1 MGTWR
6 ISERGVRILAILLLF
21 AAVCWAFYIHL
32 PTLNDGYLNAG
43 DDHVHVAFA
52 NELVRIWQGEGR
64 FLGWNQ
70 LYAAGTPIFILR
82 PPGFYAVTAATHF
95 LSGLTVEES
104 LKLVV
109 LFGFSLYPIS
119 IFLGGRL
126 LGMGLGASLGAALLS
141 PLAISLWGHSIDAYQ
156 YLGVYKQELAILL
169 FPLAVGSLWRL
180 FKTGEHGLL
189 FAVVFPFMFITHPYI
204 AFCFTL
210 LAPCMLVSLAALEPN
225 WNWKATFIRTSLW
238 AIPAVCLVGI
248 WLIPFV
254 TSPEAQVFDPYLSR
268 RNHFDVIVSTTAET
282 LRQLFLGGIFDTT
295 RFSGPL
301 GGTEWIAGAEWGWIK
316 NDQFWRFPVITTFAV
331 IGWIVVLVR
340 CNSPL
345 RAFLSLSFLLSL
357 VIFMGPDDF
366 PLIDYIPFA
375 KQFQNIHGIFM
386 LDWAAIMLGGFSI
399 AWMFR
404 KVAGIRKE
412 SLRIVLVATMA
423 IFVVGALASGYAE
436 RTVAAKRLID
446 VRNIYTDNGKL
457 AMKPGIFREWAE
469 FQSVV
474 DQLEVSGEAGNVMGF
489 PQQHEDSVL
498 YNILP
503 LMVDR
508 LVFICG
514 FEVVGGIYDLLLHK
528 FRGPLRDNY
537 AIQKLFNVRY
547 VVNSHYHRKVPM
559 DWHEN
564 TEYLF
569 KTKYWEMVRVKGEFG
584 DFELV
589 PSSMAGFFGTE
600 REWQSLME
608 KWLAR
613 VRDGVKEIPPIVN
626 FSNSSL
632 STEDEQRIA
641 PLIDLVV
648 LGEGAE
654 VSDVLNDVERLQ
666 LDSLGK
672 KPVQK
677 ILLELKETETARD
690 VGKMELEPLKYEVVG
705 ADRKEEIFKFTVPDE
720 LTPVLF
726 KRMYYRGWRAF
737 IDNAA
742 TPIYR
747 ISPGL
752 QMVLVPAG
760 THEVSWRYTGPNNW
774 RWSVTGFWIALV
786 SIVALVMFGMR
797 RPVPVVASRKV
808 VGEAGKAGSGLVLRN
823 IPVMISL
830 VFVGVFVVK
839 VISEVY
845 YRIPVTVRPQ
855 QGQVL
860 SNGTEDFYW
869 NHVIGIPTSRQRFR
883 LEVATDPEF
892 RNILVTRDVDGSMER
907 YQKIFKPGGTYYYR
921 IRLEVDGEPFKWSRP
936 LVFYGPEEER

>member
-1 MGTWR
+1 MVTWR
-6 ISERGVRILAILLLF
+6 ISQRGVQIVAILLLF
-21 AAVCWAFYIHL
+21 AAVCWGFYIHL
-32 PTLNDGYLNAG
+32 PTLSDGYLNAG

-70 LYAAGTPIFILR
+70 LYAAGTPIFMLR

-109 LFGFSLYPIS
+109 LFGFSLYPVS
-119 IFLGGRL
+119 IFLGSRL
-126 LGMGLGASLGAALLS
+126 LGLGLGASLGAALLS

-156 YLGVYKQELAILL
+156 YLGVYKQQLAILL

-189 FAVVFPFMFITHPYI
+189 FAIVFPCMFITHPYI
-204 AFCFTL
+204 AYCFTL
-210 LAPCMLVSLAALEPN
+210 LAPCMLISLAALEPN
-225 WNWKATFIRTSLW
+225 WNWKATFVRTLLW
-238 AIPAVCLVGI
+238 SIPALCLVGI
-248 WLIPFV
+248 WLIPFA

-295 RFSGPL
+295 RFSGPF
-301 GGTEWIAGAEWGWIK
+301 GGTEWIADAEWGWIE
-316 NDQFWRFPVITTFAV
+316 NGQFWRFPVITAFAV
-331 IGWIVVLVR
+331 LGWLVVLVR
-340 CNSPL
+340 CNSPV
-345 RAFLSLSFLLSL
+345 RAFLGLSFLLSL

-366 PLIDYIPFA
+366 PLIDYLPFA

-399 AWMFR
+399 GWVFR
-404 KVAGIRKE
+404 KAAAIRKE
-412 SLRIVLVATMA
+412 SLRKSMVAVMA
-423 IFVVGALASGYAE
+423 ICVVGALASGYTE

-457 AMKPGIFREWAE
+457 AMKPGIVREWAE

-489 PQQHEDSVL
+489 PQLHNDSVL
-498 YNILP
+498 YNLLP

-508 LVFICG
+508 QVFICG

-537 AIQKLFNVRY
+537 PVQKLFNIRY
-547 VVNSHYHRKVPM
+547 VVNSPFHRKVPM
-559 DWHEN
+559 TWHEN
-564 TEYLF
+564 TELLF
-569 KTKYWEMVRVKGEFG
+569 KTNFWEMVRVTGEFG

-589 PSSMAGFFGTE
+589 PTSLVGFFGTE
-600 REWQSLME
+600 REWQALME
-608 KWLAR
+608 QWLRR
-613 VRDGVKEIPPIVN
+613 VRDGAQEIPPVVN
-626 FSNSSL
+626 FSNASL
-632 STEDEQRIA
+632 SAEDEQRIA
-641 PLIDLVV
+641 PLVKLVV
-648 LGEGAE
+648 LGDGAE
-654 VSDVLNDVERLQ
+654 VSAVLKDVAQLPLERL
-666 LDSLGK
+666 SE
-672 KPVQK
+672 KPVEK
-677 ILLELKETETARD
+677 ILLELKEAARD
-690 VGKMELEPLKYEVVG
+690 VGKLELEPLAYETIR
-705 ADRKEEIFKFTVPDE
+705 ADRKEEVFKVTVTDE
-720 LTPVLF
+720 LVPVLF

-737 IDNAA
+737 LDNTD

-760 THEVSWRYTGPNNW
+760 THELSWRYTGPNNW
-774 RWSVTGFWIALV
+774 RWSVTGFWIALAG
-786 SIVALVMFGMR
+786 IAALVMFGMR
-797 RPVPVVASRKV
+797 RPVPVMVKR
-808 VGEAGKAGSGLVLRN
+808 EECDETGKTGSGLVLRN

-830 VFVGVFVVK
+830 VFIGVFVVK
-839 VISEVY
+839 VISEAY
-845 YRIPVTVRPQ
+845 FRIPVTVRPQ

-860 SNGTEDFYW
+860 SEGTEDFYW
-869 NHVIGIPTSRQRFR
+869 NNVIGIPKSRQRFR

-892 RNILVTRDVDGSMER
+892 QDVLVSRDVEGYKER
-907 YQKIFKPGGTYYYR
+907 YQELFKPGGTYYYR
-921 IRLEVDGEPFKWSRP
+921 IRLEVDGKPFKWSRP
-936 LVFYGPEEER
+936 IVFYGPEKER

>member
-1 MGTWR
+1 MVTWR
-6 ISERGVRILAILLLF
+6 ISQRGVQVAAILLLF
-21 AAVCWAFYIHL
+21 AAVCWGFYIHL

-52 NELVRIWQGEGR
+52 NELVRIWRDEGR

-95 LSGLTVEES
+95 LTGLTVEES

-109 LFGFSLYPIS
+109 LFGFSLFPIS
-119 IFLGGRL
+119 VFLGGRM

-141 PLAISLWGHSIDAYQ
+141 PLAISLWGHTIDAYQ
-156 YLGVYKQELAILL
+156 YLGVYKQQLAILL

-189 FAVVFPFMFITHPYI
+189 FAIVFPCMFITHPYI
-204 AFCFTL
+204 AYCFTL
-210 LAPCMLVSLAALEPN
+210 LAPCMLLSLAALQPD
-225 WNWKATFIRTSLW
+225 WNWKATFVRTLLW
-238 AIPAVCLVGI
+238 SIPAVCLVAI
-248 WLIPFV
+248 WLIPFA

-268 RNHFDVIVSTTAET
+268 RNYFDVIVSTTAET

-295 RFSGPL
+295 RFSGPF
-301 GGTEWIAGAEWGWIK
+301 GGTEWIADAEWGWLE
-316 NDQFWRFPVITTFAV
+316 NGQFWRFPVITAFAV
-331 IGWIVVLVR
+331 IGWLVVLVR

-345 RAFLSLSFLLSL
+345 RAFLGLSFLLSL

-366 PLIDYIPFA
+366 PLIDHIPFA
-375 KQFQNIHGIFM
+375 RQFQNIHGIFM

-399 AWMFR
+399 GWLFR
-404 KVAGIRKE
+404 KAAAMRRE
-412 SLRIVLVATMA
+412 SLRISLLAVMVMGVA
-423 IFVVGALASGYAE
+423 GALASGYTE

-446 VRNIYTDNGKL
+446 VRNIYTENGRL
-457 AMKPGIFREWAE
+457 AMKPGIAREWAE

-474 DQLEVSGEAGNVMGF
+474 DQLEVGEAGNVTGF
-489 PQQHEDSVL
+489 PQLHHDSVL

-508 LVFICG
+508 QVFICG

-528 FRGPLRDNY
+528 IRGPLRDNY
-537 AIQKLFNVRY
+537 AIQKLFNIRY
-547 VVNSHYHRKVPM
+547 VVNSPFYRKVPM
-559 DWHEN
+559 TWHEN
-564 TEYLF
+564 TELLF
-569 KTKYWEMVRVKGEFG
+569 ATKYWEMVRIKGEFG
-584 DFELV
+584 DFDLL
-589 PSSMAGFFGTE
+589 PTSLAGFYGTE

-608 KWLAR
+608 QWLAR
-613 VRDGVKEIPPIVN
+613 VRDGATEIPPIVN
-626 FSNSSL
+626 FTNASL
-632 STEDEQRIA
+632 SVAAVQSIA
-641 PLIDLVV
+641 PLINLVV

-654 VSDVLNDVERLQ
+654 ASAVLNDVEHLQ
-666 LDSLGK
+666 LELLSE
-672 KPVQK
+672 KPLEK
-677 ILLELKETETARD
+677 ILLALKKAARE
-690 VGKMELEPLKYEVVG
+690 VGKMEPEPLDYEVVR
-705 ADRKEEIFKFTVPDE
+705 ADRREEVFRITVTDK
-720 LTPVLF
+720 LAPVMF

-737 IDNAA
+737 IDNTD

-774 RWSVTGFWIALV
+774 RWSVTGFWIALA
-786 SIVALVMFGMR
+786 SIAALVMFGMR
-797 RPVPVVASRKV
+797 RPVAGIVKRKG
-808 VGEAGKAGSGLVLRN
+808 VGETGTTGAGRVLRN
-823 IPVMISL
+823 VPVMVSL

-839 VISEVY
+839 VVSEAY
-845 YRIPVTVRPQ
+845 LRIPVTIRPQ

-860 SNGTEDFYW
+860 AEGMEDFFW
-869 NHVIGIPTSRQRFR
+869 NNVIGIPKSRQRFR

-892 RNILVTRDVDGSMER
+892 RDILFTREVTGYKER
-907 YQKIFKPGGTYYYR
+907 FEEGFKPGGTYNYR
-921 IRLEVDGEPFKWSRP
+921 IRLEVDGKPYNWSRP
-936 LVFYGPEEER
+936 IVFYGPDEEA